1 MANRRNA
8 QPNQIVS
15 SEYRQYLGIDVV
27 LEERRNA
34 FASHPMALASI
45 RRVPRLSD

>member
-15 SEYRQYLGIDVV
+15 SEFWQYLGIDVV
-27 LEERRNA
+27 LEERRRILFEPHA
-34 FASHPMALASI
+34 AQPTGDFDRH
-45 RRVPRLSD
+45 